1 MSRKK
6 VTEKSEDV
14 QDVNTE
20 WQNDRSE
27 DSIGHL
33 TPLREIMEAVLA
45 WNSQLAMHPD
55 THELLK
61 ARDRLEKAVNW
72 IKMEIEKS

>member
-6 VTEKSEDV
+6 TEKTKDESE
-14 QDVNTE
+14 DVNTE
-20 WQNDRSE
+20 HQNDRSD

-33 TPLREIMEAVLA
+33 TPLKEIMEAVLA

-61 ARDRLEKAVNW
+61 ARDRLEKAANW
-72 IKMEIEKS
+72 IRLEIEK